1 MLESNDFGKENAK
14 YIQDNNR
21 EALALG
27 MLELCADFALQIDR
41 QKVLSEDSGNSN
53 RMYFAVGTTSSV
65 FKDRKVYEPI
75 MRLSQDLQFS
85 KRELGDMKKGLAEAR
100 KAAEPKMMR
109 AIERQELLF
118 LPANHSIE
126 MLEYQKFS
134 ELYGIDQNIEDASKQ
149 VRLCVTINSYNN
161 VGNNRNIKLLKSVLR
176 QNYKNYHIVFNDDHS
191 TDGTMQQT
199 IDFLKKANF
208 PQERVTYVQN
218 LRNNFA
224 YYNCLN
230 AAYNF
235 CGEDDVQLILD
246 GDDEVLGS
254 YAFHVMNVGYQK
266 DKTNDLWVY
275 YSTHKTN
282 YYQLGRSRGIGYYRE
297 YEYSMDTPNG
307 KVRKLVSAIGQI
319 TTWRVKVLFGITKE
333 NTRMANGEWI
343 DAGYDDSITQPLAEL
358 CTVDRFKYIH
368 ELLYEYNR
376 YSNNE
381 DSTPAGADHRRT
393 IYKHLLGLKMLKP
406 LTTLNGQK
414 RNPELEKEFI

>member
-1 MLESNDFGKENAK
+1 
-14 YIQDNNR
+14 
-21 EALALG
+21 
-27 MLELCADFALQIDR
+27 
-41 QKVLSEDSGNSN
+41 
-53 RMYFAVGTTSSV
+53 
-65 FKDRKVYEPI
+65 
-75 MRLSQDLQFS
+75 
-85 KRELGDMKKGLAEAR
+85 MKKGLAEAR

-109 AIERQELLF
+109 AIERQELLY
-118 LPANHSIE
+118 LPVNHSIE
-126 MLEYQKFS
+126 LLEYQKFS
-134 ELYGIDQNIEDASKQ
+134 ELYGIDKNVEDASKQ

-230 AAYNF
+230 DAYNF

-254 YAFHVMNVGYQK
+254 YAFHVMNAGYQN

-297 YEYSMDTPNG
+297 YEYSMDTPN
-307 KVRKLVSAIGQI
+307 
-319 TTWRVKVLFGITKE
+319 
-333 NTRMANGEWI
+333 
-343 DAGYDDSITQPLAEL
+343 DDSITQPLAEL
-358 CTVDRFKYIH
+358 FTVDRFKYIH
-368 ELLYEYNR
+368 VLYEYNR

-393 IYKHLLGLKMLKP
+393 IYKHMLGLKMLKP
-406 LTTLNGQK
+406 LAMLNGQK
-414 RNPELEKEFI
+414 RDLELEKEFR